1 MRIILLTILFYFTG
15 TAVHKASAQ
24 AKPEIAAESF
34 TLVYD
39 IIIST
44 PGKKAG
50 IEETYNGGIRT
61 IMKSGNHYRLRQVSL
76 MRIQNLY
83 FYDAGKKEQQIIL
96 SKESGQR
103 KYQQHIS
110 TSDWNSMNAK
120 YDEATYTQA
129 SETLHLLGYT
139 CKKMTIAL
147 KSGQLITAY
156 YSPALPALH
165 KVVEPMFE
173 KIPGLVL
180 QYEISNGKGKIKY
193 VASKMIKASIDEQVF
208 KKPGADY
215 PLKKRSATI
224 NR

>member
-1 MRIILLTILFYFTG
+1 MRTILLTILFYFAVTG
-15 TAVHKASAQ
+15 SNNTSAQ
-24 AKPEIAAESF
+24 ATQETAAESF

-61 IMKSGNHYRLRQVSL
+61 IMKSGSHYRLRQVSL

-83 FYDAGKKEQQIIL
+83 FFDAGKKEQQIIM
-96 SKESGQR
+96 SKESGKY
-103 KYQQHIS
+103 KYQQYLSAAEWS
-110 TSDWNSMNAK
+110 TMSAK
-120 YDEATYTQA
+120 YDQAIYTP
-129 SETLHLLGYT
+129 SPETLHLLGYT

-156 YSPALPALH
+156 YSPALPALQ

>member
-1 MRIILLTILFYFTG
+1 MRTILFTILFYFLATG
-15 TAVHKASAQ
+15 ESPVSAQ
-24 AKPEIAAESF
+24 PKPETTAESY

-83 FYDAGKKEQQIIL
+83 FYDAGQKEQQIIL
-96 SKESGQR
+96 SKESGKN
-103 KYQQHIS
+103 KYQEYLS
-110 TSDWNSMNAK
+110 PAEWSKMSAK
-120 YDEATYTQA
+120 YEQATY
-129 SETLHLLGYT
+129 SPSPETLHLLGYA

-173 KIPGLVL
+173 KVPGLVL
-180 QYEISNGKGKIKY
+180 QYEISNEKGKIKY
-193 VASKMIKASIDEQVF
+193 VASRMIRASIDDLVF